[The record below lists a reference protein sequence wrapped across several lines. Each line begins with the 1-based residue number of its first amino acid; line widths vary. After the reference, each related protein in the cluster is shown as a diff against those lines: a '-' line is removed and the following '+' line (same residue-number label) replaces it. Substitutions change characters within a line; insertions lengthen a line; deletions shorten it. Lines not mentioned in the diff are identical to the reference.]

1 MINREDLLSGT
12 RPEVGNRILVTEKET
27 FEGYQVMDYKGVVWG
42 ISMRAKD
49 VVQDTFMGCKNITG
63 GELTSYTELSDEVR
77 QRAWDR
83 MVTSAKRIGANA
95 VINFR
100 FEITPVMYGTGGTAE
115 VIAYGNAVVIEPIK
129 NYVPMGGLGN
139 ILAEFVDGVCGRG
152 CDCGCEGECDCGCE
166 GECDCEKDCNCEGEC
181 DCGCQSSTPDKKS
194 PEAQVTESGQFTYAI
209 CPECQLKYKVTKDE
223 NGKIRVLGLTDVDP
237 EEAGM
242 QIYCSRCG
250 TKFTIPEVE

>member
-1 MINREDLLSGT
+1 MINREDILSGT
-12 RPEVGNRILVTEKET
+12 RPEVGNRVLVTEKET

-49 VVQDTFMGCKNITG
+49 IVQDSVMGCKNITG

-83 MVTSAKRIGANA
+83 MISSAKRIGANA

-100 FEITPVMYGTGGTAE
+100 FEITPVMYGAGGTAE

-139 ILAEFVDGVCGRG
+139 ILAEFVDGVVGNPSSVSTVI
-152 CDCGCEGECDCGCE
+152 
-166 GECDCEKDCNCEGEC
+166 KPQVK
-181 DCGCQSSTPDKKS
+181 QSPKAEITKMGDI
-194 PEAQVTESGQFTYAI
+194 TYAI
-209 CPECQLKYKVTKDE
+209 CPECKLKYKVTKDE
-223 NGKIRVLGLTDVDP
+223 NGVTRVLGLTDVDP
-237 EEAGM
+237 KEDGL
-242 QIYCSRCG
+242 QIFCSRCG
-250 TKFTIPEVE
+250 TKFTIPEQE

>member
-1 MINREDLLSGT
+1 MINREDILSGT
-12 RPEVGNRILVTEKET
+12 RPEVGNRVLVTEKET

-49 VVQDTFMGCKNITG
+49 IVQDSVMGCKNITG

-83 MVTSAKRIGANA
+83 MISSAKRIGANA

-100 FEITPVMYGTGGTAE
+100 FEITPVMYGAGGTAE

-139 ILAEFVDGVCGRG
+139 ILAEFVDGVVG
-152 CDCGCEGECDCGCE
+152 
-166 GECDCEKDCNCEGEC
+166 NP
-181 DCGCQSSTPDKKS
+181 SSVSAVIKPQVKAS
-194 PEAQVTESGQFTYAI
+194 PKAEITKVGDITYAI
-209 CPECQLKYKVTKDE
+209 CPECKLKYKVTKDE
-223 NGKIRVLGLTDVDP
+223 NGVTRVLGLTDVDP
-237 EEAGM
+237 KEEGL
-242 QIYCSRCG
+242 QIFCSRCG
-250 TKFTIPEVE
+250 TKFTIPEQV

>member
-1 MINREDLLSGT
+1 MINREDLLAGT
-12 RPEVGNRILVTEKET
+12 RPEVGSRVLVTEKES

-49 VVQDTFMGCKNITG
+49 IVQDSLMGCKNVTG

-83 MVTSAKRIGANA
+83 MVTSARRIGANA

-100 FEITPVMYGTGGTAE
+100 FEITPVIYGTGGTAE

-129 NYVPMGGLGN
+129 NYVPLGGLGN
-139 ILAEFVDGVCGRG
+139 ILAEFVDSYAGNPTSNI
-152 CDCGCEGECDCGCE
+152 
-166 GECDCEKDCNCEGEC
+166 KP
-181 DCGCQSSTPDKKS
+181 QTKKS
-194 PEAQVTESGQFTYAI
+194 PKAEITQNGEFTYVV

-223 NGKIRVLGLTDVDP
+223 NGKIRVMGLSDVDP
-237 EEAGM
+237 NEDGL
-242 QIYCSRCG
+242 QIFCSRCG
-250 TKFTIPEVE
+250 TKFTIPEE

>member
-1 MINREDLLSGT
+1 MINREDLLAGT
-12 RPEVGNRILVTEKET
+12 RPEVGSRILVTEKET

-49 VVQDTFMGCKNITG
+49 FVQDTMMGCKNVTG

-83 MVTSAKRIGANA
+83 MVSSARRIGANA

-139 ILAEFVDGVCGRG
+139 ILAEFVDHYCGG
-152 CDCGCEGECDCGCE
+152 GGINDA
-166 GECDCEKDCNCEGEC
+166 
-181 DCGCQSSTPDKKS
+181 TPSKKIKES
-194 PEAQVTESGQFTYAI
+194 PKAELTKVGDITYAI
-209 CPECQLKYKVTKDE
+209 CPECKLKFKVTKDE
-223 NGKIRVLGLTDVDP
+223 NGKTRAMGLGDIDP
-237 EEAGM
+237 EEDGL

-250 TKFTIPEVE
+250 TKFTIPELE

>member
-12 RPEVGNRILVTEKET
+12 RPEVGNRVLVTEKES

-49 VVQDTFMGCKNITG
+49 IVQDSLMGCKNVTG

-100 FEITPVMYGTGGTAE
+100 FEITPVIYGAGGTAE

-129 NYVPMGGLGN
+129 NYVPLGGLGN
-139 ILAEFVDGVCGRG
+139 ILAEFVD
-152 CDCGCEGECDCGCE
+152 
-166 GECDCEKDCNCEGEC
+166 NCSG
-181 DCGCQSSTPDKKS
+181 STVTKPQKLAETS
-194 PEAQVTESGQFTYAI
+194 PVASIVQNGDYTYVV
-209 CPECQLKYKVTKDE
+209 CPECKLKYKVVKDE
-223 NGKIRVLGLTDVDP
+223 NGKIRVAGIEDVDTKQ
-237 EEAGM
+237 EGL
-242 QIYCSRCG
+242 QIFCSRCG
-250 TKFTIPEVE
+250 HKFTVPEQ

>member
-1 MINREDLLSGT
+1 MINREDLRAGT
-12 RPEVGNRILVTEKET
+12 RPEVGNRILVTEKEN

-49 VVQDTFMGCKNITG
+49 VVQDTMMGCKNVTG

-83 MVTSAKRIGANA
+83 MVSSAKRIGANA

-100 FEITPVMYGTGGTAE
+100 FEITPVIYGSGGTAE
-115 VIAYGNAVVIEPIK
+115 VIAYGNAVVIEPIT

-139 ILAEFVDGVCGRG
+139 ILAEFVDGYLGG
-152 CDCGCEGECDCGCE
+152 GGAPID
-166 GECDCEKDCNCEGEC
+166 
-181 DCGCQSSTPDKKS
+181 SPSTKKVKAS
-194 PEAQVTESGQFTYAI
+194 KKAEITKIGDFTYAI

-223 NGKIRVLGLTDVDP
+223 NGVTRVLGLTDVDP
-237 EEAGM
+237 DEDGL
-242 QIYCSRCG
+242 QIFCSRCG
-250 TKFTIPEVE
+250 TKFTIGEAEE

>member
-1 MINREDLLSGT
+1 MINREDLLAGT
-12 RPEVGNRILVTEKET
+12 RPEVGSRILVTEKET

-49 VVQDTFMGCKNITG
+49 FVQDTIMGCKNVTG

-83 MVTSAKRIGANA
+83 MVSSARRIGANA
-95 VINFR
+95 IINFR

-115 VIAYGNAVVIEPIK
+115 VIAYGNAVVIEPIR

-139 ILAEFVDGVCGRG
+139 ILAEFVDHYCGG
-152 CDCGCEGECDCGCE
+152 EGINDA
-166 GECDCEKDCNCEGEC
+166 
-181 DCGCQSSTPDKKS
+181 TPSKKRVKES
-194 PEAQVTESGQFTYAI
+194 PKAEITKVGDITYAV
-209 CPECQLKYKVTKDE
+209 CPECKLKFKVTKDE
-223 NGKIRVLGLTDVDP
+223 NGKTRVMGLADVDLD
-237 EEAGM
+237 EDGL

-250 TKFTIPEVE
+250 VKFTIPELE